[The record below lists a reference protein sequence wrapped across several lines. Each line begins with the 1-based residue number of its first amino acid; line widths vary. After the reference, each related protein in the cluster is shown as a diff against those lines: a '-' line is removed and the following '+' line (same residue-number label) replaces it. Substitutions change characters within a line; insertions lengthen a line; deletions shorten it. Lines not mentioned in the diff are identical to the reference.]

1 MRMERNGLLGRLQ
14 GLLTELI
21 RALSRNDV
29 EAIERATEALQQFV
43 DENTHLLTQIA
54 CPSDLTLLCRLLEAA
69 QCLVWTRLLTLAT
82 QSDLPTRSLV
92 AGQV

>member
-1 MRMERNGLLGRLQ
+1 MGRLQ